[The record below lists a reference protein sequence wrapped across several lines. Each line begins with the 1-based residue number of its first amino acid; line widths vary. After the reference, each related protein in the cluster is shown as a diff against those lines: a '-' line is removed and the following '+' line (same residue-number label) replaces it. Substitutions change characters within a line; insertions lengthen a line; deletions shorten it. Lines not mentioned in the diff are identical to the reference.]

1 MKTKRKTDAAEP
13 IYVADRRK
21 CATCK
26 YRMRMDSI
34 VGYDDRPEGGSK
46 RYCCNYLSIMHRSRL
61 TGGIDPAY
69 CDKYEC
75 GKSVRSDERW
85 NNEDMTI
92 VQKKDEYEVYKASRI
107 GRRRGQL

>member
-26 YRMRMDSI
+26 YRMRMDNV
-34 VGYDDRPEGGSK
+34 VGYDDRPKDGSK
-46 RYCCNYLSIMHRSRL
+46 RYCCNYLSIMRHSRL
-61 TGGIDPAY
+61 TGGIDPEY
-69 CDKYEC
+69 CDKYEY
-75 GKSVRSDERW
+75 GRSVRSEERW